1 RLLARLN
8 ILLDSAK
15 IEAGMLALQ
24 PEPFSLDTLFDD
36 VLSEIAPLIR
46 HNHNRLEIER
56 PPQLGLIVADLNR
69 LRQVLIHPLRFAA
82 ANTHR
87 GAVTVNARRQTAAEQ
102 GELLEVTISDTGSTL
117 DVSHI
122 QTLLTPFT
130 ILPTNAHRINEGQ
143 GLALS
148 RQLCELMG
156 GSFFIDPRP
165 PQGIICTIR
174 IPIMLSS
181 ETDEPVSL
189 PRQLP
194 PPDLV
199 IVTATDGRA
208 LQSALEQVGWLVQ
221 RESSLAEAIARL
233 RRPPAALLIDL
244 PPDRAPVEAM
254 LRSAGWDAIPVI
266 WLSNTGAGDGGITS
280 ALWPGDPAAVI
291 HTVRTVLP
299 RLQPAANVIL
309 VIEDEAPT
317 RLMIRRAL
325 ESEGWRVVEAG
336 DSATGE
342 TIWRSANPKLVIL
355 DLLLPDGDGLALLQN
370 ARQTMATPVIVVTAK
385 PLRYDEVNALS
396 NIGAVVLQKGRYRRS
411 DLLELVRKLAR

>member
-1 RLLARLN
+1 
-8 ILLDSAK
+8 
-15 IEAGMLALQ
+15 
-24 PEPFSLDTLFDD
+24 
-36 VLSEIAPLIR
+36 
-46 HNHNRLEIER
+46 
-56 PPQLGLIVADLNR
+56 
-69 LRQVLIHPLRFAA
+69 
-82 ANTHR
+82 
-87 GAVTVNARRQTAAEQ
+87 
-102 GELLEVTISDTGSTL
+102 
-117 DVSHI
+117 
-122 QTLLTPFT
+122 
-130 ILPTNAHRINEGQ
+130 
-143 GLALS
+143 
-148 RQLCELMG
+148 
-156 GSFFIDPRP
+156 
-165 PQGIICTIR
+165 
-174 IPIMLSS
+174 
-181 ETDEPVSL
+181 
-189 PRQLP
+189 
-194 PPDLV
+194 
-199 IVTATDGRA
+199 
-208 LQSALEQVGWLVQ
+208 GWLVQ

-266 WLSNTGAGDGGITS
+266 WLSNTGASDGGITS

-291 HTVRTVLP
+291 QTVRLALP

-355 DLLLPDGDGLALLQN
+355 DLLLPDGDGLALVQN
-370 ARQTMATPVIVVTAK
+370 VRQTMATPVIVVTAK